1 MAKLFNGKIL
11 FASALQPSGAQ
22 PLDDRSVV
30 QSFNDLINSDTFV
43 VNGASAA
50 YNGMI
55 VSVLDEQKSYML
67 VNKEDIT
74 NKNSWIAVGSGNG
87 SIAVETYAEAIAMAT
102 SDNIGQV
109 IYVKN
114 ESEYDADGEEG
125 EGVAVKYDAA
135 PYIVIGAGELMKLA
149 ASTASGDINS
159 EVAGLKTRVSELEG
173 EIDTKVSQSE
183 YDTKVSEIE
192 GEIGAKVSQTDYD
205 TKVSE
210 LEGEIGAKVS
220 QSDYDTKVSEL
231 EGEIGAKVS
240 QSDYDTKVSEIEGEI
255 ETISNKLSTID
266 EGAQV
271 NVIEKVK
278 VNGVELTVADSD
290 KSIDIEIPSAPVQG
304 VVNKEGQIL
313 TLSNDGKLDT
323 TLTLEYVKATE
334 TENPILRL
342 KGVDDFVV
350 SSIDATDFIKD
361 GMIESVKLEGP
372 SETETGTKYLVI
384 TWNTESGKDVTRL
397 DVSELF
403 NPYTASN
410 GVQLNEGNF
419 SIKLATNEQYL
430 EVTTDGL
437 KTTQTLWDKVTELDN
452 TNLDAAKKYTDAEIK
467 KVTDA
472 QTLVDNAQNDRLTA
486 IEEKSSIWDSAE
498 QNAKD
503 YADGKFVTKEGF
515 NEFETEYEEKLNNIA
530 EGAQVNVIESV
541 SVNGI
546 NATIEDKNASIEI
559 KATDI
564 EIGTTITDGETNI
577 HESNAKLSTVLQ
589 SIQDSITI
597 AQAGSYTG
605 VVAGNGINAELT
617 ASKTQHTISVK
628 VAETEGNLISVDG
641 NGLYAAMYYDG
652 DDAE

>member
-1 MAKLFNGKIL
+1 MAKLFNGKIQ

-74 NKNSWIAVGSGNG
+74 NKDSWVAVGSGNG

-159 EVAGLKTRVSELEG
+159 EVAGLKTRVSELES
-173 EIDTKVSQSE
+173 EIETKVSQS
-183 YDTKVSEIE
+183 
-192 GEIGAKVSQTDYD
+192 DYN

-210 LEGEIGAKVS
+210 LEGEIDAKVS
-220 QSDYDTKVSEL
+220 QSDYNTKVSEL
-231 EGEIGAKVS
+231 
-240 QSDYDTKVSEIEGEI
+240 EGEI
-255 ETISNKLSTID
+255 ETISNKLNTID

-278 VNGVELTVADSD
+278 VNGVELTVVDSD

-437 KTTQTLWDKVTELDN
+437 KTTQALWDKVTELDN
-452 TNLDAAKKYTDAEIK
+452 TNLDAAKKYADAEIK

-486 IEEKSSIWDSAE
+486 IEEKSSTWDSAE

-546 NATIEDKNASIEI
+546 NATIEDKNASVEI

-577 HESNAKLSTVLQ
+577 HEANAKLSTVLQ

>member
-1 MAKLFNGKIL
+1 
-11 FASALQPSGAQ
+11 
-22 PLDDRSVV
+22 
-30 QSFNDLINSDTFV
+30 
-43 VNGASAA
+43 
-50 YNGMI
+50 
-55 VSVLDEQKSYML
+55 
-67 VNKEDIT
+67 
-74 NKNSWIAVGSGNG
+74 
-87 SIAVETYAEAIAMAT
+87 MAT

-159 EVAGLKTRVSELEG
+159 EVAGLKTKVSELEG
-173 EIDTKVSQSE
+173 EIDTKVSQSD

-192 GEIGAKVSQTDYD
+192 GEIDTKVSQLDYD

-210 LEGEIGAKVS
+210 I
-220 QSDYDTKVSEL
+220 

-255 ETISNKLSTID
+255 GTISNKLNTIA

-323 TLTLEYVKATE
+323 TLTLEYIKATE

-384 TWNTESGKDVTRL
+384 TWNTESGKDVIRL

-437 KTTQTLWDKVTELDN
+437 KTTQALWDKVTELDN
-452 TNLDAAKKYTDAEIK
+452 TNLDAAKKYADAEIK
-467 KVTDA
+467 KATDA
-472 QTLVDNAQNDRLTA
+472 QVLVDTAQDDRLTA
-486 IEEKSSIWDSAE
+486 IEDILEEKTSIWDSAE

-564 EIGTTITDGETNI
+564 EIGATITDGETNI
-577 HESNAKLSTVLQ
+577 HEANAKLSTVLQ
-589 SIQDSITI
+589 SIQDSITV

-641 NGLYAAMYYDG
+641 NG
-652 DDAE
+652 